1 MNLRMD
7 LVLFSLFTCGSV
19 RCLAGGRESGWL
31 LVKEEDEDD
40 PRLSYLLSVNV
51 PSVVENSEIRESP
64 HAIYLTS
71 FFFSFV
77 YSLIK

>member
-1 MNLRMD
+1 MNLRID
-7 LVLFSLFTCGSV
+7 LVLFSLFSCGSV
-19 RCLAGGRESGWL
+19 RCLAGACRESGWL

-64 HAIYLTS
+64 HAIYLAS
-71 FFFSFV
+71 LFSFV